1 LILSDNSREALDGDS
16 NDLVVALGT
25 AVTGWF
31 EATALTATFKWLR
44 TNQLVRYNAIYLTG
58 SLAAG
63 ALGYAFHFATGRL
76 LGPSQYAVVASAV
89 AALYLINLPSQVV
102 QTVTARFTSIAAG
115 RGNLG
120 NIPGLLVQLTGLS
133 MVVGAPIAIGLI
145 VFSAPLSSYLQISN
159 QRVLYV
165 LAAASL
171 VVLALSATRGA
182 LIGLS
187 RFVALSL
194 NTVLD
199 MTLRV
204 ISSVGLVLAGLGPI
218 GATIALVFGP
228 AVALVQS
235 LALFRGLR
243 AQVSGNRAAL
253 SDVGTYA
260 ALTTVAQIGTTYL
273 YNSDVILSK
282 HYLVAQDAGIYA
294 AASVLGRVAFFLGLT
309 IAQVMF
315 PQVAT
320 LHAKDEPHFHVVD
333 LSLAMLVAVVV
344 FLVCIYAAVPG
355 LVVLPFGS
363 AFNPVRQFLWPFAL
377 ALGLLAISNLII
389 TFFLSTG
396 SARFVLPL
404 IGACVLEPLLIVLH
418 HNDPGAILQMVVIT
432 MSCLTVALV
441 GLYGVDRIPSLRQ
454 AKAHV

>member
-1 LILSDNSREALDGDS
+1 M
-16 NDLVVALGT
+16 VALGT

-333 LSLAMLVAVVV
+333 LSLAMPL
-344 FLVCIYAAVPG
+344 L
-355 LVVLPFGS
+355 VLPFGS